1 MPKYLTAREIREKFE
16 VVFSTHQ
23 TDALTEVM
31 SAVEAERVAEMAEIR
46 ENLTTLVEVT
56 TRLAQAQQRTDES
69 VKGLAQAQ
77 TRTEAR
83 VGELVQAQTRTEARV
98 EELAQAQKELAQA
111 QTRTE
116 ARVEELAQAQKEL
129 AQAQTRTEARVE
141 ELAQAQ
147 ARTEQVVAETRAD
160 ILQMREQLTR
170 TEARIVELQQAVGR
184 IGNDLGYD
192 LEEYTSLLLPPY
204 LERHFGIHV
213 NGLGVDHF
221 LMDDGSRAEV
231 DLVGHATRDG
241 QPLLLLGECRV
252 HVGGGAIGDLADKLD
267 AIARTM
273 PNTKLFKYIVGMRI
287 HPTAPPVAQ
296 ARGIELIPYSNINRE
311 RG

>member
-83 VGELVQAQTRTEARV
+83 VGELV
-98 EELAQAQKELAQA
+98 QA

>member
-16 VVFSTHQ
+16 VAFTLHQ
-23 TDALTEVM
+23 ADALTEVM
-31 SAVEAERVAEMAEIR
+31 SAIESERAAEMAEIR
-46 ENLTTLVEVT
+46 ENLATLVEVT
-56 TRLAQAQQRTDES
+56 TRLAQAQ
-69 VKGLAQAQ
+69 
-77 TRTEAR
+77 TRTEQR
-83 VGELVQAQTRTEARV
+83 VG
-98 EELAQAQKELAQA
+98 ELAQAQK
-111 QTRTE
+111 
-116 ARVEELAQAQKEL
+116 
-129 AQAQTRTEARVE
+129 

-160 ILQMREQLTR
+160 VLQMREQLAR

-184 IGNDLGYD
+184 IGNDLGFD

-221 LMDDGSRAEV
+221 MLDDGSRSEV

-241 QPLLLLGECRV
+241 EPLLLLGECRV
-252 HVGGGAIGDLADKLD
+252 HVGGGAVRDLADKLD
-267 AIARTM
+267 KIAATM
-273 PNTKLFKYIVGMRI
+273 PRAKIFKYIVGMRI
-287 HPTAPPVAQ
+287 HPTAPPAAQ
-296 ARGIELIPYSNINRE
+296 ERGVELVPYSNINRE

>member
-16 VVFSTHQ
+16 VAFTLHQ
-23 TDALTEVM
+23 ADALTEVM
-31 SAVEAERVAEMAEIR
+31 SAIESERAAEMAEIR
-46 ENLTTLVEVT
+46 ENLATLVEVT
-56 TRLAQAQQRTDES
+56 TRLAQAQ
-69 VKGLAQAQ
+69 
-77 TRTEAR
+77 TRTEQR
-83 VGELVQAQTRTEARV
+83 VG
-98 EELAQAQKELAQA
+98 ELAQA

-116 ARVEELAQAQKEL
+116 Q
-129 AQAQTRTEARVE
+129 RVE

-147 ARTEQVVAETRAD
+147 ARTEQRVEELAQAQTRTEQVVAETRAD
-160 ILQMREQLTR
+160 VLQMREQLAR

-184 IGNDLGYD
+184 IGNDLGFD

-221 LMDDGSRAEV
+221 MLDDGSRSEV

-241 QPLLLLGECRV
+241 EPLLLLGECRV
-252 HVGGGAIGDLADKLD
+252 HVGGGAVRDLADKLD
-267 AIARTM
+267 KIAATM
-273 PNTKLFKYIVGMRI
+273 PRAKIFKYIVGMRI
-287 HPTAPPVAQ
+287 HPTAPPAAQ
-296 ARGIELIPYSNINRE
+296 ERGVELVPYSNINRE

>member
-16 VVFSTHQ
+16 VAFTLHQ
-23 TDALTEVM
+23 ADALTEVM
-31 SAVEAERVAEMAEIR
+31 SAIESERAAEMAEIR
-46 ENLTTLVEVT
+46 ENLATLVEVT
-56 TRLAQAQQRTDES
+56 TRLAQAQ
-69 VKGLAQAQ
+69 
-77 TRTEAR
+77 TRTEQR
-83 VGELVQAQTRTEARV
+83 VG
-98 EELAQAQKELAQA
+98 ELAQAQK
-111 QTRTE
+111 
-116 ARVEELAQAQKEL
+116 
-129 AQAQTRTEARVE
+129 

-160 ILQMREQLTR
+160 VLQMREQLAR

-184 IGNDLGYD
+184 IGNDLGFD

-221 LMDDGSRAEV
+221 MVDDGSRSEV

-241 QPLLLLGECRV
+241 EPLLLLGECRV
-252 HVGGGAIGDLADKLD
+252 HVGGGAVRDLADKLD
-267 AIARTM
+267 KIAATM
-273 PNTKLFKYIVGMRI
+273 PRAKIFKYIVGMRI
-287 HPTAPPVAQ
+287 HPTAPPAAQ
-296 ARGIELIPYSNINRE
+296 ERGVELVPYSNINRE